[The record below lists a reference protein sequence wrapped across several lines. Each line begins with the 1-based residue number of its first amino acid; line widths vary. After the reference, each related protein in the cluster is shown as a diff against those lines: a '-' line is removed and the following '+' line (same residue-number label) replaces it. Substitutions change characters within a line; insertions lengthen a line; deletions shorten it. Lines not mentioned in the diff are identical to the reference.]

1 MSEPTDDHRRGLA
14 LGFSAYLIWGLV
26 PIFFK
31 LLSAVPALEIISH
44 RILWSVVLLFA
55 VLFFTRRM
63 SALPVVLRDWRTLR
77 ALLTTAVL
85 IGFNWTVYV
94 WAVLGDHMLA
104 ASLGYFLNPL
114 LNVVLGVVVLNETL
128 SRAQKIA
135 IALAAAGVAVAAAGA
150 LSQLWISVALASSLA
165 VYGLIR
171 KVTPVGAIEGLA
183 VETGLLAPLC
193 LGWLVWQYVGGTLYF
208 GRDHGTDALL
218 ILSSVVTSVPLM
230 LFAAAAR
237 RLPYSTLGILQYV
250 APSIVFVLGI
260 FVYGEP
266 LRPAMLVAF
275 VLIWL
280 GLILFTIDMFRRRR
294 PPPVVFID

>member
-1 MSEPTDDHRRGLA
+1 MPEPIDDHRRGLI
-14 LGFSAYLIWGLV
+14 LGSGAYLIWGLV
-26 PIFFK
+26 PVFFK
-31 LLSAVPALEIISH
+31 LLSAVPALEIIAH
-44 RILWSVVLLFA
+44 RVLWSVVLLFS
-55 VLFFTRRM
+55 VLIFTRRM

-77 ALLTTAVL
+77 ALLATAVL
-85 IGFNWTVYV
+85 IAVNWTVYI
-94 WAVLGDHMLA
+94 WAVLGGHVLA

-114 LNVVLGVVVLNETL
+114 LNVVLGVVVLNERL

-135 IALAAAGVAVAAAGA
+135 IALAAIGVMVAAAGA
-150 LSQLWISVALASSLA
+150 LSQLWISVALASSFAL
-165 VYGLIR
+165 YGLVR

-183 VETGLLAPLC
+183 VETALLAPVC
-193 LGWLVWQYVGGTLYF
+193 LGWLAWQYMDGTLFF
-208 GRDHGTDALL
+208 GQDHGTDALL

-237 RLPYSTLGILQYV
+237 RLPYSTLGILQYI

-260 FVYGEP
+260 FVYGES

-280 GLILFTIDMFRRRR
+280 GLLVFSVDMFRRSR
-294 PPPVVFID
+294 PVPPVLTD